1 MFVGHLAVALGAKTV
16 EPKAPLAALVAASF
30 GVDLLWPLLLLAK
43 VEIVQVAPG
52 ITAFTPLDFVF
63 YPYTHSLAAAVFW
76 GLVGFG
82 IAYLF
87 LRSVRVAAV
96 IGAVVVTHWVLDFVT
111 HRPDLPLGPAE
122 PKVGLGLW
130 NSIPGTLL
138 VEGGLFVAA
147 IAIYVRSQKPTDAIG
162 RWALVAL
169 IGLTGL
175 IWVTQPWS
183 PPPPSATAV
192 AGVALAMWLFPLWAW
207 WIDRHRTAAA

>member
-16 EPKAPLAALVAASF
+16 EPKAPLGALVAASF
-30 GVDLLWPLLLLAK
+30 GVDLLWPLLLFAK

-87 LRSVRVAAV
+87 LKSFRVAAI
-96 IGAVVVTHWVLDFVT
+96 IGSVVVSHWVLDFVT
-111 HRPDLPLGPAE
+111 HRPDLPLGPAD

-130 NSIPGTLL
+130 NSIPGTLI
-138 VEGGLFVAA
+138 VEGGLFAVA
-147 IAIYVRSQKPTDAIG
+147 IALYVRSQKPTDAIG
-162 RWALVAL
+162 RWAFFAL
-169 IGLTGL
+169 IALTGL

-192 AGVALAMWLFPLWAW
+192 AVVALAMWLFPVWAW
-207 WIDRHRTAAA
+207 WIDRHRTAAT